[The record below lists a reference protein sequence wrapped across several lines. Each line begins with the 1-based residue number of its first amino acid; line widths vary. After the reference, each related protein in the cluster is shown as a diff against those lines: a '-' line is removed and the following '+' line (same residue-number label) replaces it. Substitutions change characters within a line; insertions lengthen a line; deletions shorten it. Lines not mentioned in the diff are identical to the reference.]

1 METSVF
7 KDEMSSSTKVSSN
20 SSFDRSVSFVLNH
33 SNFHGCIVCF
43 NYIKSFT
50 FAIVSEENEYQMRQ
64 DLHDFY
70 AN

>member
-7 KDEMSSSTKVSSN
+7 KDEMSTSTKVSSN

-33 SNFHGCIVCF
+33 SHFHGRFVCF
-43 NYIKSFT
+43 TYIKAS
-50 FAIVSEENEYQMRQ
+50 VSEENKYQMRQ

>member
-7 KDEMSSSTKVSSN
+7 KDEMSTSTEVSSI
-20 SSFDRSVSFVLNH
+20 SSFDRSVSFVLNQ

-43 NYIKSFT
+43 TYIKSFT
-50 FAIVSEENEYQMRQ
+50 FDSVSEENKYQMRQ